1 MADITIREAS
11 TAAIPFQLLEDN
23 APCDLSSVNK
33 VEIVLVPANGTGT
46 AISYNT
52 TTHPTVLAISS
63 AALGKVAFTP
73 NGTTDLTY
81 ANTPYKV
88 FFWVFTSP
96 TAKYAVPDQG
106 EFSIEVT
113 NDFV

>member
-1 MADITIREAS
+1 MADITVREAS

-23 APCDLSSVNK
+23 APIDLSAVNK
-33 VEIVLVPANGTGT
+33 VQIVLVPANGTGT
-46 AISYNT
+46 AVSYDT
-52 TTHPTVLAISS
+52 TTNPTVIVISS
-63 AALGKVAFTP
+63 AALGKVTFTP

-106 EFSIEVT
+106 EFAIEVT
-113 NDFV
+113 NDYV